1 MSGSVSPGQPSV
13 ARTLSASC
21 LSPLTDPAEDLLSP
35 TLSGSLSVQAGGW
48 SVIKRAG
55 GRLGKRLAGWNSSSV
70 NAEYNLQ
77 TKALGPEG
85 FVGDLW
91 GGGQFL

>member
-1 MSGSVSPGQPSV
+1 M
-13 ARTLSASC
+13 AWTLSASC
-21 LSPLTDPAEDLLSP
+21 LSPLTDPTEDLLSP

-55 GRLGKRLAGWNSSSV
+55 GCLGKRLVGWNSSSV

-77 TKALGPEG
+77 MKSLGPEG
-85 FVGDLW
+85 FCG
-91 GGGQFL
+91 